1 MNDEIKNIISFNFE
15 LFNQFSFCKFIELN
29 IVKSSAEL
37 ANKSTFLIQIFKTY
51 SKIKKV
57 LLNLLLNSLE
67 SYINLFNNKLNMEYY
82 FEVLYSLLSNNE
94 DIKLFEIK
102 LTKILLQLGEN
113 IKNNYN
119 YKYYKTIFKF
129 TNKLVLENQIFD
141 YSTSNKSEIKK
152 EELVANLKS
161 SINSFNKEKLK
172 LIDDIN

>member
-1 MNDEIKNIISFNFE
+1 
-15 LFNQFSFCKFIELN
+15 
-29 IVKSSAEL
+29 
-37 ANKSTFLIQIFKTY
+37 
-51 SKIKKV
+51 
-57 LLNLLLNSLE
+57 
-67 SYINLFNNKLNMEYY
+67 MEYY